1 MFKFENVDDLKKL
14 EKEAAFP
21 DRLHEKT
28 IYKSLNR
35 VAKNFPSRPA
45 ISFQI
50 TSKPGSKSETYTW
63 SELHE
68 IVVKAANAFRKVGI
82 KKDSKGR
89 IEVNEKL
96 QTSVSNIYAIGD
108 VIKGPM

>member
-50 TSKPGSKSETYTW
+50 TLK
-63 SELHE
+63 LN
-68 IVVKAANAFRKVGI
+68 IQIGI
-82 KKDSKGR
+82 KILLRSPPLVALPIHGR
-89 IEVNEKL
+89 
-96 QTSVSNIYAIGD
+96 SA
-108 VIKGPM
+108 